1 MSEKE
6 YWIMYSGEIT
16 KKINGDT
23 FITFIDNDE
32 LLDEYNTWVSEGNQ
46 AIYIPSPEESM
57 EL

>member
-16 KKINGDT
+16 KKINNDT
-23 FITFIDNDE
+23 FVTFTDDTE
-32 LLDEYNTWVSEGNQ
+32 LLDEYNTWVSEGNE
-46 AIYIPSPEESM
+46 AIYVPSPQESM